1 MKNQLLALI
10 IFITLSITGCTTYKL
25 EIQQGN
31 VVSEQDIAKL
41 RIGMSKDQVKS
52 LLGTPLL
59 QDDFQQG
66 RWDYTFTLKQGGK
79 DVERKDLVLIFKNN
93 SLTQIKK

>member
-1 MKNQLLALI
+1 MKNQLLTLVILI
-10 IFITLSITGCTTYKL
+10 VLNTTSCTTYKL

-41 RIGMSKDQVKS
+41 QLGMGKDQVKS

-66 RWDYTFTLKQGGK
+66 RWDYTFTLKKGGK
-79 DVERKDLVLIFKNN
+79 EIKRKDLILFFKNN
-93 SLTQIKK
+93 KLSQIKK

>member
-1 MKNQLLALI
+1 MKNQLLTLI
-10 IFITLSITGCTTYKL
+10 FFITLSIAGCTTYKL

-66 RWDYTFTLKQGGK
+66 RWDYTFTLKKGGK
-79 DVERKDLVLIFKNN
+79 EIERKDLILFFKNN